1 MKTLF
6 ILRHAKSSWAHS
18 DLADFDRPLN
28 GRGEKAAPLMGGFM
42 REKEF
47 APQVIISSPA
57 IRAKTTA
64 ELVIKA
70 SGLAAK
76 INIDERIYEAHP
88 HQLRQVVSELSD
100 DIDQAMIVGHNPG
113 LEGLVRYLTGR
124 MEPMPTAALAVIDL
138 DIKSWNAITD
148 NSGHLRHIFRPK
160 ELTSL

>member
-6 ILRHAKSSWAHS
+6 ILRHAKSSWADA

-47 APQVIISSPA
+47 VPQVILSSSA
-57 IRAKTTA
+57 VRAKTTA
-64 ELVIKA
+64 ELVKKA
-70 SGLAAK
+70 SGLTADIK
-76 INIDERIYEAHP
+76 IDERIYEAHP
-88 HQLRQVVSELSD
+88 HQLRQIVSELTD

-138 DIKSWNAITD
+138 DIASWNEIGD
-148 NSGHLRHIFRPK
+148 NSGELREIVRPK